1 MGQLDEQIQKSIE
14 SNIATKIFM
23 RTQSVNDAE
32 IAEKI
37 LGGSIT
43 VEDII
48 NLPTGTSYIKT
59 LVQGVPQDAMSVHIH
74 KTFHPMDIIRDTED
88 YFIQDTME
96 KYGTPIEVIKLKRD
110 TTNSIY
116 YSAQKEQIFRE
127 LMGRNTTFATPK
139 EQDQAVI
146 KIKQFWILVCS

>member
-1 MGQLDEQIQKSIE
+1 
-14 SNIATKIFM
+14 M

-37 LGGSIT
+37 LGGTIT

-48 NLPTGTSYIKT
+48 NLPTGTAYIKT
-59 LVQGVPQDAMSVHIH
+59 LVQGVPQDAMSIYIDR
-74 KTFHPMDIIRDTED
+74 TPHPKDISRDTED

-96 KYGTPIEVIKLKRD
+96 RFGTPIEVIKQKRD
-110 TTNSIY
+110 NANSTY

-127 LMGRNTTFATPK
+127 LMSKYVTFTQPK
-139 EQDQAVI
+139 EEKQAVMQV
-146 KIKQFWILVCS
+146 KQF